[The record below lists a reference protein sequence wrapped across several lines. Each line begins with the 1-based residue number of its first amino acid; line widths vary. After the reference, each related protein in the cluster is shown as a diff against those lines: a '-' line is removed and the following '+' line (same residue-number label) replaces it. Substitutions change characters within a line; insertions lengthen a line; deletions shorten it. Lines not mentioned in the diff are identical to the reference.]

1 MLESLG
7 SRVMI
12 SWEIINDDLKEKVCY
27 LRMDDWDT
35 AVLLD
40 WDTAVL
46 LTCLFFF
53 FFSLNKN
60 KSKML
65 LN

>member
-12 SWEIINDDLKEKVCY
+12 SWEIRNDDFKEKVCY

-46 LTCLFFF
+46 LTFFF